1 MSKKI
6 ITDVDE
12 DVKEALGIF
21 SCLKMGL
28 TLKNILGY
36 DELDDDLK
44 HKLQFIEGEASKDI
58 HRGMG

>member
-6 ITDVDE
+6 LQDTDE
-12 DVKEALGIF
+12 DVREALGVF

-44 HKLQFIEGEASKDI
+44 YKLQFIEGEASKEI
-58 HRGMG
+58 QGGIN